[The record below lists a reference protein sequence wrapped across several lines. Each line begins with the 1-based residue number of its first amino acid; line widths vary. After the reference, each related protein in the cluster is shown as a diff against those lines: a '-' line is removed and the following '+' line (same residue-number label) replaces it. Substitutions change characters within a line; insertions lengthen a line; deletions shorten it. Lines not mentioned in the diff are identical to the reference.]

1 MGNNHGKYTEML
13 KRMEKEA
20 VEELLNYHRRDWKQK
35 AKNTVKRAAGRYVPP
50 MDMIFWPTGLIANV
64 LAENLDA
71 WEDGKNILQA
81 LRIYFDRWITKGMPL
96 YYVDD
101 VLCGVALLIIYEET
115 GEEKYRTGADKMAEY
130 LFELWDRE
138 ADASGSIPYRP
149 AQKNRHVY
157 VDGIGMI
164 CPFLSM
170 YGVRFGNEKA
180 VEIALTQ
187 IENML
192 KYGMDEKTGLP
203 YHGFQYENR
212 IKYGIIGWGRA
223 VGWLL
228 MGMAGVLK
236 ALAAEEVTVNPAESK
251 QESSHD
257 GKKGSDYRENREYE
271 ANPMR
276 INNLAE
282 AFKEIADKTMTYQ
295 RENGAFSWQLEA
307 VEGPEDSSASAMVAC
322 AVLDGLEGGILET
335 GNRASYENLAART
348 GAYLAECETEGK
360 IGKCLGECAGFS
372 QYPQIYG
379 AYPWSLG
386 TALKVMLFER
396 EHS

>member
-1 MGNNHGKYTEML
+1 MDSNRKKYTEIL

-35 AKNTVKRAAGRYVPP
+35 AKNKVKRAAGRYVPP

-71 WEDGKNILQA
+71 WENRENVLQA

-180 VEIALTQ
+180 VNIALTQ

-192 KYGMDEKTGLP
+192 KHGMDEKTGLP

-228 MGMAGVLK
+228 MGMAGVFK
-236 ALAAEEVTVNPAESK
+236 AL
-251 QESSHD
+251 
-257 GKKGSDYRENREYE
+257 GEYE
-271 ANPMR
+271 ANLMR

-282 AFKEIADKTMTYQ
+282 AFEEIVDKTMTYQ
-295 RENGAFSWQLEA
+295 RENGAFSWQLETL
-307 VEGPEDSSASAMVAC
+307 EGPEDSSASAMVAC
-322 AVLDGLEGGILET
+322 AVGDGLELGILET
-335 GNRASYENLAART
+335 GNEGNPYESLTART
-348 GAYLAECETEGK
+348 AAYLVECETEGK

-372 QYPQIYG
+372 QYPQTYG

-386 TALKVMLFER
+386 TALKVMLFVR